1 MAEPPRGTKQST
13 TTDQVIDGT
22 KDPWGR
28 FTVTGL
34 EADIAYFQARLE
46 LIGEPET
53 INQKGQVAVFRILLH
68 GVGRILTQLK
78 GKSPARL

>member
-1 MAEPPRGTKQST
+1 MAETPAGTIRST
-13 TTDQVIDGT
+13 PADQASDGI

-53 INQKGQVAVFRILLH
+53 INQKGQVAVFRILIH
-68 GVGRILTQLK
+68 AVGRILSQLK
-78 GKSPARL
+78 RKAPARR

>member
-13 TTDQVIDGT
+13 PTDQIVDGPQ
-22 KDPWGR
+22 DPWER

-53 INQKGQVAVFRILLH
+53 INQKGQVAVFRILIH
-68 GVGRILTQLK
+68 AVGRILSQLK
-78 GKSPARL
+78 RKAPARL